1 MEQDVITAISATIA
15 GCSMVVALV
24 GLIAG
29 QWRNSK
35 KDGSELSSVLTEVRI
50 DLKYIRDSVDEL
62 KNNQARLEERVGATE
77 NRISHLEEQVLVPV
91 RRLDRLE
98 DRLGINGQGAKQ

>member
-1 MEQDVITAISATIA
+1 MSQEIITAVSATIA
-15 GCSMVVALV
+15 GCSMLVALV

-29 QWRNSK
+29 LWRNSK
-35 KDGSELSSVLTEVRI
+35 KDGSELSSMLTEVRI

-77 NRISHLEEQVLVPV
+77 NRLSHLEEQVLVPV

-98 DRLGINGQGAKQ
+98 DKLGLNGQGAIQ